1 MYGTG
6 VFLSHTAPL
15 PGSLLMTRSRF
26 PLRPLALAVLLLLL
40 LPLPGGTQEV
50 PELQVNSKRY
60 IVLDA
65 ATGGIYA
72 QKHADDRVAIASLT
86 KVFTAV
92 QALEMAPL
100 DTLITTDESDLFGSD
115 ATVMGFG
122 PGETYTLND
131 LLYGMM
137 LPSGNDAAHA
147 VARALGAQPGDTPEQ
162 SVDRFV
168 GWMNQ
173 RNADMGLTNTHL
185 VNPTG
190 WGVEGHYSSAR
201 DVATFMSYAL
211 KFPDLVTA
219 MGTISYTTSNGM
231 ELTNT
236 NKLLRSYDL
245 LEGGKTGYDDDAG
258 YCLIEFAKRGS
269 NTMISV
275 TLDGLVPDDWYDDN
289 RVLLNYALQ
298 QKETMTANNQQ
309 FAGQVSHWLDPA
321 AAELSRAAKV
331 GGSFA
336 SGTNVFTLPPADSTT
351 GHVITGLPAANPDAT
366 SSPSLFA
373 RVGQQGKWIAAGT
386 VLALLLLRGLFT
398 FRRYPDRDTNALTS
412 D

>member
-1 MYGTG
+1 MIRLL
-6 VFLSHTAPL
+6 VFAC
-15 PGSLLMTRSRF
+15 
-26 PLRPLALAVLLLLL
+26 LALAAV
-40 LPLPGGTQEV
+40 PGTTSAQEV
-50 PELQVNSKRY
+50 PELQINSKRY
-60 IVLDA
+60 IVIDA
-65 ATGGIYA
+65 ATGDIYA
-72 QKHADDRVAIASLT
+72 QKGADDRVAIASLT

-100 DTLITTDESDLFGSD
+100 DMLITTDESDLFGSD

-131 LLYGMM
+131 LLFGMM

-147 VARALGAQPGDTPEQ
+147 VARTLGARPGDTPEQ

-168 GWMNQ
+168 SWMNQ

-185 VNPTG
+185 KNPTG

-211 KFPDLVTA
+211 KYPELVEA
-219 MGTISYTTSNGM
+219 MGTISYTTSNGIT
-231 ELTNT
+231 LTNT

-258 YCLIEFAKRGS
+258 YCLIEFAQRGN

-289 RVLLNYALQ
+289 RVLLNYALD
-298 QKETMTANNQQ
+298 QKETLAASNQP
-309 FAGQVSHWLDPA
+309 FAGQVTSWRDPA
-321 AAELSRAAKV
+321 AAEIARAAQV
-331 GGSFA
+331 AGSFA
-336 SGTNVFTLPPADSTT
+336 TGNTFVPAVKPEDDAPGIAS
-351 GHVITGLPAANPDAT
+351 IPDAVPEVAGKST
-366 SSPSLFA
+366 SLA
-373 RVGQQGKWIAAGT
+373 RQVAGKGPWIAVGV
-386 VLALLLLRGLFT
+386 VLVLVLLRGVWT
-398 FRRYPDRDTNALTS
+398 FRRYPDQDSGALTS